1 MILYLIFLF
10 ILFVAPIIWYNYIF
24 KKNDKVLINMPFTG
38 FEFGRE
44 LLQEHNLN
52 DVQIEAT
59 KLGDHYDLINKK
71 VMVLE
76 DRLGKKSL
84 TSITIIC
91 HEIAHAI
98 QHKENY
104 KPLKRRNVIIRNTS
118 WITQLGSGIL
128 LIGFPI
134 IFATGSYGF
143 IKICLAI
150 AAFSLLI
157 SALIH
162 IITLDVEID
171 ASFNKAYPIIKQ
183 KVPAEYHEACRSI
196 LLAAALTYVIGVFR
210 SFFSLIDDK
219 TKMIINPKI
228 TNVRC
233 LKKNV

>member
-24 KKNDKVLINMPFTG
+24 KKNDKVLINMPFSG
-38 FEFGRE
+38 FEFGKE

-76 DRLGKKSL
+76 NRLAIKSL

-104 KPLKRRNVIIRNTS
+104 KPLKRRNVIIRNTT
-118 WITQLGSGIL
+118 WVTQLGSGIL

-210 SFFSLIDDK
+210 SFFSLRFIWLL
-219 TKMIINPKI
+219 I
-228 TNVRC
+228 TRMR
-233 LKKNV
+233 

>member
-52 DVQIEAT
+52 DVQIEGT

-104 KPLKRRNVIIRNTS
+104 KPLKRRNIIIRNTS

-210 SFFSLIDDK
+210 SFFSLRFIWLL
-219 TKMIINPKI
+219 I
-228 TNVRC
+228 TRMR
-233 LKKNV
+233 

>member
-1 MILYLIFLF
+1 MIIYLIFLF

-38 FEFGRE
+38 YEFGQE
-44 LLQEHNLN
+44 LLHEHNLN

-76 DRLGKKSL
+76 DRLAKKSL

-210 SFFSLIDDK
+210 SFFSLRFIWLL
-219 TKMIINPKI
+219 I
-228 TNVRC
+228 TRMR
-233 LKKNV
+233 

>member
-10 ILFVAPIIWYNYIF
+10 ILFIAPIIWYNYIF

-210 SFFSLIDDK
+210 SFFSLRFIWLL
-219 TKMIINPKI
+219 I
-228 TNVRC
+228 TRMR
-233 LKKNV
+233 

>member
-1 MILYLIFLF
+1 MIIYLIFLF

-38 FEFGRE
+38 FELGQE

-76 DRLGKKSL
+76 DRLAKKSL

-118 WITQLGSGIL
+118 WVTQLGSGIL

-183 KVPAEYHEACRSI
+183 KVPVEYHQACRSI

-210 SFFSLIDDK
+210 SFFSLRFIW
-219 TKMIINPKI
+219 MLI
-228 TNVRC
+228 TRMR
-233 LKKNV
+233 

>member
-1 MILYLIFLF
+1 MIIYLIFLF
-10 ILFVAPIIWYNYIF
+10 ILFVAPILWYNYIF

-38 FEFGRE
+38 FEFGQE
-44 LLQEHNLN
+44 LLQEQNLN

-76 DRLGKKSL
+76 DRLAKKSL

-104 KPLKRRNVIIRNTS
+104 KPLKRRNVIIRSTS
-118 WITQLGSGIL
+118 WIMQLGSGIL

-183 KVPAEYHEACRSI
+183 KVPVEYHQACRSI

-210 SFFSLIDDK
+210 SFFSLRFIWLL
-219 TKMIINPKI
+219 I
-228 TNVRC
+228 TRMR
-233 LKKNV
+233 

>member
-1 MILYLIFLF
+1 MIIYLIFLF

-38 FEFGRE
+38 FEFGKE

-210 SFFSLIDDK
+210 SFFSLRFIWLL
-219 TKMIINPKI
+219 I
-228 TNVRC
+228 TRMR
-233 LKKNV
+233 

>member
-1 MILYLIFLF
+1 
-10 ILFVAPIIWYNYIF
+10 
-24 KKNDKVLINMPFTG
+24 MPFTG
-38 FEFGRE
+38 YEFGQE
-44 LLQEHNLN
+44 LLHEYNLN
-52 DVQIEAT
+52 DVQIEPT

-76 DRLGKKSL
+76 DRLAKKSL

-210 SFFSLIDDK
+210 SFFSLRFIWLL
-219 TKMIINPKI
+219 I
-228 TNVRC
+228 TRMR
-233 LKKNV
+233 

>member
-52 DVQIEAT
+52 DVQIEGT

-210 SFFSLIDDK
+210 SFFSLRFIWLL
-219 TKMIINPKI
+219 I
-228 TNVRC
+228 TRMR
-233 LKKNV
+233 

>member
-1 MILYLIFLF
+1 MIIYLIFLF

-38 FEFGRE
+38 YEFGRE

-52 DVQIEAT
+52 DVQIEGT

-210 SFFSLIDDK
+210 SFFSLRFIWLL
-219 TKMIINPKI
+219 I
-228 TNVRC
+228 TRIR
-233 LKKNV
+233 

>member
-1 MILYLIFLF
+1 MIFYIIFLF
-10 ILFVAPIIWYNYIF
+10 ILFVAPIIWYNYVF
-24 KKNDKVLINMPFTG
+24 KKNDKILINMPFNG

-52 DVQIEAT
+52 DVKLEST

-76 DRLGKKSL
+76 DRLEKKSL

-104 KPLKRRNVIIRNTS
+104 KPLKRRNVIIKSTA

-128 LIGFPI
+128 LIGFSL

-143 IKICLAI
+143 IKICLAV
-150 AAFSLLI
+150 AGLSLLI

-183 KVPAEYHEACRSI
+183 KVPVGYHKACRSI

-210 SFFSLIDDK
+210 SFFSLRFIW
-219 TKMIINPKI
+219 MLI
-228 TNVRC
+228 TRMR
-233 LKKNV
+233 

>member
-52 DVQIEAT
+52 DVQIEGT

-104 KPLKRRNVIIRNTS
+104 KPLKRRNVFIRNTS

-210 SFFSLIDDK
+210 SFFSLRFIWLL
-219 TKMIINPKI
+219 I
-228 TNVRC
+228 TRMR
-233 LKKNV
+233 

>member
-10 ILFVAPIIWYNYIF
+10 ILFIAPIIWYNYIF

-38 FEFGRE
+38 FEFGRK

-52 DVQIEAT
+52 DVQIEGT

-143 IKICLAI
+143 IKICLAV

-183 KVPAEYHEACRSI
+183 KVPVEYHQACRSI

-210 SFFSLIDDK
+210 SFFSLRFIW
-219 TKMIINPKI
+219 MLI
-228 TNVRC
+228 TRMR
-233 LKKNV
+233 

>member
-44 LLQEHNLN
+44 LLQEHNLD
-52 DVQIEAT
+52 DVQIEGT
-59 KLGDHYDLINKK
+59 KIGDHYDLINKK

-76 DRLGKKSL
+76 DRLEKKSL

-143 IKICLAI
+143 IKICLAV

-183 KVPAEYHEACRSI
+183 KVPVEYHQACKSI

-210 SFFSLIDDK
+210 SFFSLRFIW
-219 TKMIINPKI
+219 MLI
-228 TNVRC
+228 TRMR
-233 LKKNV
+233 

>member
-10 ILFVAPIIWYNYIF
+10 ILFIAPIIWYNYIF

-52 DVQIEAT
+52 DVQIEGT

-210 SFFSLIDDK
+210 SFFSLRFIWLL
-219 TKMIINPKI
+219 I
-228 TNVRC
+228 TRMR
-233 LKKNV
+233 

>member
-1 MILYLIFLF
+1 MIFYVIFLF

-24 KKNDKVLINMPFTG
+24 KKNDKILINMPFNG

-44 LLQEHNLN
+44 LLQEHNLD
-52 DVQIEAT
+52 DVKIEST

-76 DRLGKKSL
+76 DRLEKKSL

-104 KPLKRRNVIIRNTS
+104 KPLKRRSVIIKSTA

-143 IKICLAI
+143 IKICLAV
-150 AAFSLLI
+150 AGLSLLI

-210 SFFSLIDDK
+210 SFFSLRFIW
-219 TKMIINPKI
+219 MLI
-228 TNVRC
+228 TRMR
-233 LKKNV
+233 

>member
-1 MILYLIFLF
+1 MIFYIIFLF
-10 ILFVAPIIWYNYIF
+10 ILFVAPIIWYNYVF
-24 KKNDKVLINMPFTG
+24 KKNDKTLINMPFNG

-44 LLQEHNLN
+44 LLQEHNLD
-52 DVQIEAT
+52 DVKIEST

-76 DRLGKKSL
+76 DRLEKKSL

-104 KPLKRRNVIIRNTS
+104 KPLKRRNIIIKSTA

-143 IKICLAI
+143 IKICLAV
-150 AAFSLLI
+150 AGLSLLI

-183 KVPAEYHEACRSI
+183 KVPVEYHQSCRSI

-210 SFFSLIDDK
+210 SFFSLRFIW
-219 TKMIINPKI
+219 MLI
-228 TNVRC
+228 TRMR
-233 LKKNV
+233 

>member
-52 DVQIEAT
+52 DVQIEGT

-76 DRLGKKSL
+76 DRLKKKSL

-210 SFFSLIDDK
+210 SFFSLRFIWLL
-219 TKMIINPKI
+219 I
-228 TNVRC
+228 TRMR
-233 LKKNV
+233 

>member
-38 FEFGRE
+38 IEFGRE

-52 DVQIEAT
+52 DVQIEGT

-98 QHKENY
+98 QDKENY

-210 SFFSLIDDK
+210 SFFSLRFIWLL
-219 TKMIINPKI
+219 I
-228 TNVRC
+228 TRMR
-233 LKKNV
+233 

>member
-52 DVQIEAT
+52 DVQIEGT

-104 KPLKRRNVIIRNTS
+104 KPLKRRNVIFRNTS

-210 SFFSLIDDK
+210 SFFSLRFIWLL
-219 TKMIINPKI
+219 I
-228 TNVRC
+228 TRMR
-233 LKKNV
+233 

>member
-1 MILYLIFLF
+1 
-10 ILFVAPIIWYNYIF
+10 
-24 KKNDKVLINMPFTG
+24 MPFTG

-52 DVQIEAT
+52 DVQIEGT

-98 QHKENY
+98 QHKENF

-143 IKICLAI
+143 IKICLAV

-183 KVPAEYHEACRSI
+183 KVPVEYHQACRSI

-210 SFFSLIDDK
+210 SFFSLRFIW
-219 TKMIINPKI
+219 MLI
-228 TNVRC
+228 TRMR
-233 LKKNV
+233 

>member
-210 SFFSLIDDK
+210 SFFSLRFIWLL
-219 TKMIINPKI
+219 ISRI
-228 TNVRC
+228 R
-233 LKKNV
+233 

>member
-1 MILYLIFLF
+1 MIIYLIFLF

-38 FEFGRE
+38 FEFGQE

-76 DRLGKKSL
+76 DRLAKKSL

-210 SFFSLIDDK
+210 SFFSLRFIWLL
-219 TKMIINPKI
+219 I
-228 TNVRC
+228 TRMR
-233 LKKNV
+233 

>member
-1 MILYLIFLF
+1 MIFYIIFLF
-10 ILFVAPIIWYNYIF
+10 ILFVAPIIWYNYVF
-24 KKNDKVLINMPFTG
+24 KKNDNILINMPFNG

-44 LLQEHNLN
+44 LLQEHNLD
-52 DVQIEAT
+52 DVKIEST

-76 DRLGKKSL
+76 DRLEKKSL

-104 KPLKRRNVIIRNTS
+104 KPLKRRNVIIKSTA

-143 IKICLAI
+143 IKICLAV
-150 AAFSLLI
+150 AGLSLLI

-183 KVPAEYHEACRSI
+183 KVPVEYHKACRSI

-210 SFFSLIDDK
+210 SFFSLRFIW
-219 TKMIINPKI
+219 MLI
-228 TNVRC
+228 TRMR
-233 LKKNV
+233 

>member
-1 MILYLIFLF
+1 MIFYIIFLF

-24 KKNDKVLINMPFTG
+24 KKNDKILINMPFNG

-44 LLQEHNLN
+44 LLQEHNLD
-52 DVQIEAT
+52 DVKIEST

-76 DRLGKKSL
+76 DRLEKKSL

-104 KPLKRRNVIIRNTS
+104 KPLKRRNVIIKSTA

-143 IKICLAI
+143 IKICLAV
-150 AAFSLLI
+150 AGLSLLI

-183 KVPAEYHEACRSI
+183 KVPAEYHQACRSI
-196 LLAAALTYVIGVFR
+196 LLAAAFTYVIGVFR
-210 SFFSLIDDK
+210 SFFSLRFIW
-219 TKMIINPKI
+219 MLI
-228 TNVRC
+228 TRMR
-233 LKKNV
+233 

>member
-1 MILYLIFLF
+1 MIIYLIFLF
-10 ILFVAPIIWYNYIF
+10 ILFVAPIFWYNYIF

-38 FEFGRE
+38 FEFGQE
-44 LLQEHNLN
+44 LLQEYNLR

-76 DRLGKKSL
+76 DRLAKKSL

-183 KVPAEYHEACRSI
+183 KVPVEYHQACRSI

-210 SFFSLIDDK
+210 SFFSLRFIW
-219 TKMIINPKI
+219 MLI
-228 TNVRC
+228 TRMR
-233 LKKNV
+233 

>member
-10 ILFVAPIIWYNYIF
+10 ILFVAPVIWYNYIF
-24 KKNDKVLINMPFTG
+24 KKNDKILINMPFTG

-52 DVQIEAT
+52 DVQIEGT

-210 SFFSLIDDK
+210 SFFSLRFIWLL
-219 TKMIINPKI
+219 I
-228 TNVRC
+228 TRMR
-233 LKKNV
+233 

>member
-38 FEFGRE
+38 FEFGRK

-52 DVQIEAT
+52 DVQIEGT

-143 IKICLAI
+143 IKICLAV

-210 SFFSLIDDK
+210 SFFSLRFIWLL
-219 TKMIINPKI
+219 I
-228 TNVRC
+228 TRMR
-233 LKKNV
+233 

>member
-1 MILYLIFLF
+1 
-10 ILFVAPIIWYNYIF
+10 
-24 KKNDKVLINMPFTG
+24 MPFTG
-38 FEFGRE
+38 FEFGQE
-44 LLQEHNLN
+44 LLQEYNLR

-76 DRLGKKSL
+76 DRLAKKSL

-118 WITQLGSGIL
+118 WIMQLGSGIL

-143 IKICLAI
+143 IKICLAV

-183 KVPAEYHEACRSI
+183 KVPVEYHQACRSI

-210 SFFSLIDDK
+210 SFFSLRFIWLL
-219 TKMIINPKI
+219 I
-228 TNVRC
+228 TRMR
-233 LKKNV
+233 

>member
-1 MILYLIFLF
+1 MIIYLIFLF

-38 FEFGRE
+38 LEFGKE

-52 DVQIEAT
+52 DIQIEAT

-76 DRLGKKSL
+76 DRLAKKSL

-183 KVPAEYHEACRSI
+183 KVPVEYHQACRSI

-210 SFFSLIDDK
+210 SFFSLRFIW
-219 TKMIINPKI
+219 MLI
-228 TNVRC
+228 TRMR
-233 LKKNV
+233 

>member
-1 MILYLIFLF
+1 
-10 ILFVAPIIWYNYIF
+10 
-24 KKNDKVLINMPFTG
+24 MPFTG
-38 FEFGRE
+38 YEFGQE
-44 LLQEHNLN
+44 LLHEHNLN

-76 DRLGKKSL
+76 DRLAKKSL

-150 AAFSLLI
+150 AACWLLI
-157 SALIH
+157 SALTH

-171 ASFNKAYPIIKQ
+171 AIFNKAYPIIKQ
-183 KVPAEYHEACRSI
+183 KVPVEYHQACRSI

-210 SFFSLIDDK
+210 SFFSLRFIW
-219 TKMIINPKI
+219 MLI
-228 TNVRC
+228 TRMR
-233 LKKNV
+233 

>member
-38 FEFGRE
+38 FEFGRK

-52 DVQIEAT
+52 DVQIEGT
-59 KLGDHYDLINKK
+59 KIGDHYDLINKK

-143 IKICLAI
+143 IKICLAV

-183 KVPAEYHEACRSI
+183 KVPVEYHQACRSI

-210 SFFSLIDDK
+210 SFFSLRFIW
-219 TKMIINPKI
+219 MLI
-228 TNVRC
+228 TRMR
-233 LKKNV
+233 

>member
-38 FEFGRE
+38 FEFGKE

-76 DRLGKKSL
+76 NRLAKKSL

-118 WITQLGSGIL
+118 WVTQLGSGIL

-210 SFFSLIDDK
+210 SFFSLRFIWLL
-219 TKMIINPKI
+219 I
-228 TNVRC
+228 TRMR
-233 LKKNV
+233 

>member
-1 MILYLIFLF
+1 MIIYLIFLF

-38 FEFGRE
+38 FEFGQE

-76 DRLGKKSL
+76 DRLAKKSL

-98 QHKENY
+98 QDKENY

-183 KVPAEYHEACRSI
+183 KVPVEYHQACRSI

-210 SFFSLIDDK
+210 SFFSLRFIW
-219 TKMIINPKI
+219 MLI
-228 TNVRC
+228 TRMR
-233 LKKNV
+233 

>member
-10 ILFVAPIIWYNYIF
+10 ILFVAPIVWYNYIF

-210 SFFSLIDDK
+210 SFFSLRFIWLL
-219 TKMIINPKI
+219 I
-228 TNVRC
+228 TRMR
-233 LKKNV
+233 

>member
-1 MILYLIFLF
+1 MIIYLIFLF

-24 KKNDKVLINMPFTG
+24 KKNDKILINMPFTG
-38 FEFGRE
+38 YEFGQE
-44 LLQEHNLN
+44 LLHEHNLN

-76 DRLGKKSL
+76 NRLAKKSL

-104 KPLKRRNVIIRNTS
+104 KPLKRRNVIIKNTS

-210 SFFSLIDDK
+210 SFFSLRFIWLL
-219 TKMIINPKI
+219 I
-228 TNVRC
+228 TRMR
-233 LKKNV
+233 

>member
-38 FEFGRE
+38 FEFGKE

-76 DRLGKKSL
+76 DRLAKKSL

-210 SFFSLIDDK
+210 SFFSLRFIWLL
-219 TKMIINPKI
+219 I
-228 TNVRC
+228 TRMR
-233 LKKNV
+233 

>member
-38 FEFGRE
+38 FEFGRK

-52 DVQIEAT
+52 DVQIEGT

-143 IKICLAI
+143 IKICLAV

-183 KVPAEYHEACRSI
+183 KVPVEYHQACRSI

-210 SFFSLIDDK
+210 SFFSLRFIW
-219 TKMIINPKI
+219 MLI
-228 TNVRC
+228 TRMR
-233 LKKNV
+233 

>member
-1 MILYLIFLF
+1 MIIYLIFLF

-76 DRLGKKSL
+76 DRLAKKSL

-183 KVPAEYHEACRSI
+183 KVPVEYHQACRSI

-210 SFFSLIDDK
+210 SFFSLRFIW
-219 TKMIINPKI
+219 MLI
-228 TNVRC
+228 TRMR
-233 LKKNV
+233 

>member
-1 MILYLIFLF
+1 MIIYLIFLF

-38 FEFGRE
+38 FEFGKE

-76 DRLGKKSL
+76 DRLAKKSL

-183 KVPAEYHEACRSI
+183 KVPIEYHQACRSI

-210 SFFSLIDDK
+210 SFFSLRFIW
-219 TKMIINPKI
+219 MLI
-228 TNVRC
+228 TRMR
-233 LKKNV
+233 